1 MHAQRIELWDNFNNC
16 WLALLQRQKDD
27 TQHMLDSGKS
37 PRAPR
42 SLLPIETLREMGDNL
57 VAQADELERLGLVDY
72 QMGVAEEE
80 IITSKPRIEVPPF
93 NVRSLPVAYFMIVLS
108 ECIDLLSTDEEDI
121 PEAEVGGS

>member
-1 MHAQRIELWDNFNNC
+1 
-16 WLALLQRQKDD
+16 
-27 TQHMLDSGKS
+27 
-37 PRAPR
+37 
-42 SLLPIETLREMGDNL
+42 MGDNL

-80 IITSKPRIEVPPF
+80 IIASKPRIELTPF
-93 NVRSLPVAYFMIVLS
+93 NVRGLPVAYIMVVLS

>member
-1 MHAQRIELWDNFNNC
+1 MWDNFNNC

-37 PRAPR
+37 PRAQR
-42 SLLPIETLREMGDNL
+42 SLLPIETLRRLGDNL

-80 IITSKPRIEVPPF
+80 IITSKSRIKVPPF
-93 NVRSLPVAYFMIVLS
+93 ICALLASRLLYGSLK
-108 ECIDLLSTDEEDI
+108 
-121 PEAEVGGS
+121 

>member
-1 MHAQRIELWDNFNNC
+1 MRAQRIELWDNFNNC

-42 SLLPIETLREMGDNL
+42 SLLPIETLRRLGDNL

-80 IITSKPRIEVPPF
+80 IITSKSRIKVPPLI
-93 NVRSLPVAYFMIVLS
+93 VRCLPVAYFMVVLS
-108 ECIDLLSTDEEDI
+108 ECIDLLSTNEEDI
-121 PEAEVGGS
+121 PEAEVGSS